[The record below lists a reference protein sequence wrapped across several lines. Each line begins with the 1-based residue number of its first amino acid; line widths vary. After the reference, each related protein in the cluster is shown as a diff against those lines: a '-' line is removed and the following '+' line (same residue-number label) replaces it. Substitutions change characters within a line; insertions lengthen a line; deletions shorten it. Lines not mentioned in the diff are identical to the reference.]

1 MKEKGCK
8 MRIIID
14 GTVGA
19 GKTTLIT
26 GMSQRD
32 IQKKKYPGISDLG
45 YPVFTDMMASVIRTM
60 RADGISDPAQDWPLF
75 FEIAVNRCVSD
86 YNRAEKNQINFYDR
100 GIYFLEVMA
109 ELYNQKLPERYYE
122 FCETNR
128 YDNPVFIFEPI
139 LSIDMTK
146 PHEMDNKQKVY
157 TVEQRMQQHYQI
169 MKIYEEKGYNVIIIP
184 LKSEDPYENN
194 IYRLNLIKK
203 KLGLFEENEN
213 V

>member
-1 MKEKGCK
+1 
-8 MRIIID
+8 
-14 GTVGA
+14 
-19 GKTTLIT
+19 
-26 GMSQRD
+26 
-32 IQKKKYPGISDLG
+32 
-45 YPVFTDMMASVIRTM
+45 
-60 RADGISDPAQDWPLF
+60 
-75 FEIAVNRCVSD
+75 
-86 YNRAEKNQINFYDR
+86 
-100 GIYFLEVMA
+100 
-109 ELYNQKLPERYYE
+109 
-122 FCETNR
+122 
-128 YDNPVFIFEPI
+128 
-139 LSIDMTK
+139 MTK